1 MDSSALSTTT
11 PVTISSLAGDP
22 VEDRRAEFVERKGA
36 GHPDT
41 ICDGIAEAVSR
52 ALCREYRAEF
62 GRVLH
67 HNTDSVL
74 LIAGDSTPEF
84 GGGSLDSPIRIVLG
98 GQATAQVGGTTIP
111 INEIAERAAREYMV
125 SHFDYLPSDS
135 VDVSPHL
142 GPTSAD
148 LQNLFDRDDVLAN
161 DTSIA
166 VGYAPLSETEAI
178 VKTLEP
184 RIWQEVDAAGK
195 DVKVMGV
202 RTNEQLHLIIATA
215 IRSSGVS
222 SVADYLDVKAQIR
235 DLALG
240 HARDRTNREVRVDV
254 NTADDPDDEIVY
266 ITETGLSAED
276 GDDGGV
282 GRGNRV
288 TGLITPH
295 RHMSMEATAGKNPV
309 SHVGKLYNVLAK
321 RTAERI
327 VTEISTDFASV
338 HTVSEIGMPIAAPD
352 TVDVETTTADHGEVE
367 DIVRTEAGKIDEIT
381 EGIIAG
387 DVELF

>member
-1 MDSSALSTTT
+1 MSSY
-11 PVTISSLAGDP
+11 PVTITSLAGDP
-22 VEDRRAEFVERKGA
+22 IEERRAEFVERKGI

-52 ALCREYRAEF
+52 ALCREYQVEF

-98 GQATAQVGGTTIP
+98 GQATAKVEGTTIP
-111 INEIAERAAREYMV
+111 VNEIAERAAREYMV
-125 SHFDYLPSDS
+125 SHFEYLSS
-135 VDVSPHL
+135 GYVDIWPHL

-148 LQNLFDRDDVLAN
+148 LQDLFDREDVLAN

-166 VGYAPLSETEAI
+166 VGYAPLSEIEQI

-184 RIWQEVDAAGK
+184 RIWREIDAAGK

-202 RTNEQLHLIIATA
+202 RTNDRLHLIVATA
-215 IRSSGVS
+215 IISSRVS
-222 SVADYLDVKAQIR
+222 SVEEYLDVKAQIR
-235 DLALG
+235 DLALS
-240 HARDRTNREVRVDV
+240 HARDRSNRDVRVDV
-254 NTADDPDDEIVY
+254 NAADNPDDGIVY

-295 RHMSMEATAGKNPV
+295 RHMSIEATAGKNPI

-321 RTAERI
+321 RTAARI
-327 VTEISTDFASV
+327 AAETDADFANV
-338 HTVSEIGMPIAAPD
+338 HMVSEIGMPIAEPD
-352 TVDVETTTADHGEVE
+352 AVDVETTASDHDEVE
-367 DIVRTEAGKIDEIT
+367 AIVRIEAEKINEIT

>member
-1 MDSSALSTTT
+1 MGTFPVEITTL
-11 PVTISSLAGDP
+11 PGDP
-22 VEDRRAEFVERKGA
+22 IEDKRAEFVERKGI

-52 ALCREYRAEF
+52 ALCQEYLAEF

-74 LIAGDSTPEF
+74 LIAGEATPAV

-98 GQATAQVGGTTIP
+98 GQATASVGGTTIP
-111 INEIAERAAREYMV
+111 VNEIAAAAAR
-125 SHFDYLPSDS
+125 DYLETHFEHLPGGF
-135 VDVSPHL
+135 VDIWPHL

-148 LQNLFDRDDVLAN
+148 LQDLFDRDTVRAN

-166 VGYAPLSETEAI
+166 VGYAPFSETEAI

-184 RIWQEVDAAGK
+184 RIWQEIAAAGK
-195 DVKVMGV
+195 DVKVMGI
-202 RTNEQLHLIIATA
+202 RTDDQLHLIIATA
-215 IRSSGVS
+215 IRAAAVA
-222 SVADYLDVKAQIR
+222 SVAEYLDVKAQIR
-235 DLALG
+235 ELG
-240 HARDRTNREVRVDV
+240 RSHAQERTDRDVQVDV
-254 NTADDPDDEIVY
+254 NTADNPDEGIVY

-295 RHMSMEATAGKNPV
+295 RHMSMEATAGKNPI
-309 SHVGKLYNVLAK
+309 SHVGKLYNVLAR
-321 RTAERI
+321 RTAQQ
-327 VTEISTDFASV
+327 V
-338 HTVSEIGMPIAAPD
+338 HTQTDAAFTNVHMVSEIGQPIAQPD
-352 TVDVETTTADHGEVE
+352 AVDIETTTTDHETVE
-367 DIVRTEAGKIDEIT
+367 DIVLTEAGTLESISDE
-381 EGIIAG
+381 IIAG
-387 DVELF
+387 TVELF

>member
-1 MDSSALSTTT
+1 MSDRLTTF
-11 PVTISSLAGDP
+11 PVTISSLTGDP
-22 VEDRRAEFVERKGA
+22 IEDRRAEFVERKGF

-52 ALCREYRAEF
+52 ALCREYQAEF
-62 GRVLH
+62 DRVLH

-98 GQATAQVGGTTIP
+98 GQATAEVGDTTIP
-111 INEIAERAAREYMV
+111 INEIAEQAAREYMET
-125 SHFDYLPSDS
+125 HFGHLPSGY
-135 VDVSPHL
+135 VDIWPHL
-142 GPTSAD
+142 GPTSVD
-148 LQNLFDRDDVLAN
+148 LQDLFDRGDVLAN

-166 VGYAPLSETEAI
+166 VGYAPLSESEAI

-184 RIWQEVDAAGK
+184 RIWQEIDAAGK

-202 RTNEQLHLIIATA
+202 RTNDQLHLIIATA
-215 IRSSGVS
+215 IRSSQVS
-222 SVADYLDVKAQIR
+222 SVEEYLDVKAQIR
-235 DLALG
+235 NLALG
-240 HARDRTNREVRVDV
+240 HARNHTDREVRVDV
-254 NTADDPDDEIVY
+254 NTADNPDEEIVY

-295 RHMSMEATAGKNPV
+295 RHMSMEATAGKNPI

-327 VTEISTDFASV
+327 ATETSADFASV
-338 HTVSEIGMPIAAPD
+338 HMVSEIGMPIATPD
-352 TVDVETTTADHGEVE
+352 AVDVETTTSDHSEVE
-367 DIVRTEAGKIDEIT
+367 AIVRSEAGRIDEIT

>member
-1 MDSSALSTTT
+1 MRSF
-11 PVTISSLAGDP
+11 PVTVTSIDGDP
-22 VEDRRAEFVERKGA
+22 IEDRRAEFVERKGF

-52 ALCREYRAEF
+52 ALCREYREEF

-74 LIAGDSTPEF
+74 LIAGESTPEF
-84 GGGSLDSPIRIVLG
+84 GGGSLDSPIRLVLG
-98 GQATAQVGGTTIP
+98 GQATAQVEDTTIP
-111 INEIAERAAREYMV
+111 INEVAERAAREYLET
-125 SHFDYLPSDS
+125 HFEHLPSGY
-135 VDVSPHL
+135 VDIWPHL
-142 GPTSAD
+142 GPTSVD
-148 LQNLFDRDDVLAN
+148 LQDLFDRGDVLAN

-166 VGYAPLSETEAI
+166 VAYAPLSETEAI

-184 RIWQEVDAAGK
+184 RIWQEIDAAGT

-202 RTNEQLHLIIATA
+202 RTDDHLHLIVATA
-215 IRSSGVS
+215 ILSSRVS
-222 SVADYLDVKAQIR
+222 SVEEYLDVKSEIR
-235 DLALG
+235 DLALS
-240 HARDRTNREVRVDV
+240 HARDRTSREVRVDV
-254 NTADDPDDEIVY
+254 NAADNPDVGIVY

-295 RHMSMEATAGKNPV
+295 RHMSMEATAGKNPI

-327 VTEISTDFASV
+327 ATETDADFANV
-338 HTVSEIGMPIAAPD
+338 HMVSEIGMPIADPD
-352 TVDVETTTADHGEVE
+352 AVDVETATTDHDAVE
-367 DIVRTEAGKIDEIT
+367 DVVREQAGTTDEIT
-381 EGIIAG
+381 EDIIAG
-387 DVELF
+387 DAELF

>member
-1 MDSSALSTTT
+1 MTAFPVSISPLS
-11 PVTISSLAGDP
+11 GDP
-22 VEDRRAEFVERKGA
+22 IEDRRAEFVERKGF

-52 ALCREYRAEF
+52 ALCREYEAEF

-98 GQATAQVGGTTIP
+98 GQATAEVGGTTIP

-125 SHFDYLPSDS
+125 SHFDHLPGGY
-135 VDVSPHL
+135 VDFWPHL

-148 LQNLFDRDDVLAN
+148 LQDLFDRTDILAN

-166 VGYAPLSETEAI
+166 VGYAPLSETEEI

-184 RIWQEVDAAGK
+184 RIWQEIDAAGK

-202 RTNEQLHLIIATA
+202 RTNDHLHLIVATA
-215 IRSSGVS
+215 ILSSRVS
-222 SVADYLDVKAQIR
+222 SVEDYLDVKSQIE

-254 NTADDPDDEIVY
+254 NAADNPDDEIVY

-327 VTEISTDFASV
+327 AAESNADFANV
-338 HTVSEIGMPIAAPD
+338 HIVSEIGMPIAVPD
-352 TVDVETTTADHGEVE
+352 AVDVETTTSDHQKTE
-367 DIVRTEAGKIDEIT
+367 DIVRDEARNIKAIT
-381 EGIIAG
+381 QDIIEGTI
-387 DVELF
+387 ELF

>member
-1 MDSSALSTTT
+1 M
-11 PVTISSLAGDP
+11 SSLPITVSSIDGDP
-22 VEDRRAEFVERKGA
+22 IEDRQAEFVERKGF

-52 ALCREYRAEF
+52 ALCREYQAEF

-84 GGGSLDSPIRIVLG
+84 GGGSLNSPIRIVLG
-98 GQATAQVGGTTIP
+98 GQATAEVEDTTIP
-111 INEIAERAAREYMV
+111 INEIAEQAAHGYLET
-125 SHFDYLPSDS
+125 HFEHLPSGY
-135 VDVSPHL
+135 VDIWPHL
-142 GPTSAD
+142 GPTSVD
-148 LQNLFDRDDVLAN
+148 LQDLFDRGDVLAN

-166 VGYAPLSETEAI
+166 IGYAPLSGTEEI

-195 DVKVMGV
+195 DVKVMAARSNGH
-202 RTNEQLHLIIATA
+202 LHLVIATA
-215 IRSSGVS
+215 IISSQVS
-222 SVADYLDVKAQIR
+222 SVEEYLDVKGKVR
-235 DLALG
+235 DLALA
-240 HARDRTNREVRVDV
+240 HARARTDREVRVDV
-254 NTADDPDDEIVY
+254 NTADNPDNEIVY

-295 RHMSMEATAGKNPV
+295 RHMSMEATAGKNPI

-327 VTEISTDFASV
+327 ATETDATFANV
-338 HTVSEIGMPIAAPD
+338 HMVSEIGMPIAEPD
-352 TVDVETTTADHGEVE
+352 AVDVEAATTNHSEIA
-367 DIVRTEAGKIDEIT
+367 DIVRSEARKLDEIT
-381 EGIIAG
+381 TDIIAG